1 MVMDGKCPVQTYLLT
16 DSHPKFRDANAPK
29 ISLIGHFF
37 KIRTTK
43 YLETPGDHVLE
54 TLSKVL

>member
-1 MVMDGKCPVQTYLLT
+1 MDGKCPVQTYLLT

-29 ISLIGHFF
+29 ISKTFSRHFF